1 MDSLGRSFHLAKPCF
16 QMSLQGLKA
25 VENAIMKLLFPK
37 LITEM
42 FDRIDF
48 QGIGGRVKS
57 LMLSGII
64 KF

>member
-1 MDSLGRSFHLAKPCF
+1 
-16 QMSLQGLKA
+16 MSLQGLKA